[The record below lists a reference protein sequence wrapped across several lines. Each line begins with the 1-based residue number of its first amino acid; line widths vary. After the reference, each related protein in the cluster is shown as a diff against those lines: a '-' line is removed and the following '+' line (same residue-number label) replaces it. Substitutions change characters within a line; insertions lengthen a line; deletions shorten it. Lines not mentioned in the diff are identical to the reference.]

1 MRRREMGAAGLA
13 VALACGSS
21 NGANLVEVSHATTS
35 GAIAVANLDHQIA
48 QRQEEAGVEELL
60 LARSRFLGDYDALDH
75 AAALAEN
82 RADTSADL
90 LRRARARS
98 AVHRFADALVDVAA
112 AERAG
117 AEGDEVVAL
126 RASILVATG
135 LANKVVAQ
143 LEDGVVRRP
152 GFASRCALAS
162 AYGAVGRIED
172 ADRLYV
178 AALTDLDT
186 TSPFPY
192 AWVYFARGSM
202 WVEQGEA
209 PARGEALYAQALVHL
224 PEFAAASIHLA
235 ELEVA
240 RGNLV
245 SATARLEHVV
255 AASDEPE
262 ALALLGE
269 LHVRTGDRARGW
281 REISRARQRFDSL
294 LARHPLAFADHAARF
309 YLGPGADAERA
320 WALARQNLAA
330 RGTRQAAALAVE
342 AAQATGHEHEVEA
355 LVAGARASFGR
366 VEAGPDPGPP

>member
-1 MRRREMGAAGLA
+1 MRRREICAVGLA

-21 NGANLVEVSHATTS
+21 NGASVVEVSHATTS
-35 GAIAVANLDHQIA
+35 GAIAIANLDHQIA

-60 LARSRFLGDYDALDH
+60 LVRSRFLGDYDALDR
-75 AAALAEN
+75 AVALAET
-82 RADTSADL
+82 RGDTGAAL

-117 AEGDEVVAL
+117 AEGDDVVGL

-135 LANKVVAQ
+135 FANEVVSA
-143 LEDGVVRRP
+143 LEDRVSRRP

-162 AYGAVGRIED
+162 AYSAVGRIED

-202 WVEQGEA
+202 WVEHGEA
-209 PARGEALYAQALVHL
+209 AARGEALYRQALVHL

-240 RGNLV
+240 RGDLV
-245 SATARLEHVV
+245 SATTRLERLV

-262 ALALLGE
+262 ALALVGE
-269 LHVRTGDRARGW
+269 LHVRTGDQARGW

-330 RGTRQAAALAVE
+330 RGTRQAVALAVE
-342 AAQATGHEHEVEA
+342 AARAAGREHEVEA
-355 LVAGARASFGR
+355 LVAGAKARLGR
-366 VEAGPDPGPP
+366 VARPDPGSP

>member
-1 MRRREMGAAGLA
+1 MGAVGLA

-21 NGANLVEVSHATTS
+21 NRANLIEVSRATTS
-35 GAIAVANLDHQIA
+35 GAIAIANLDHQIA
-48 QRQEEAGVEELL
+48 QHHDEVGVEELL
-60 LARSRFLGDYDALDH
+60 LARSRFLGDYDALDR
-75 AAALAEN
+75 AVALAET
-82 RADTSADL
+82 RGDTSAGFL
-90 LRRARARS
+90 GRARAHS

-112 AERAG
+112 AERSG

-126 RASILVATG
+126 RASILIATG
-135 LANKVVAQ
+135 LAGQVVPQ
-143 LEDGVVRRP
+143 LEGGVTRRP

-162 AYGAVGRIED
+162 AYAAVGRIED

-186 TSPFPY
+186 TLPFPY

-202 WVEQGEA
+202 WVERGGA
-209 PARGEALYAQALVHL
+209 PARGEALYKQALVHL
-224 PEFAAASIHLA
+224 PAFAAASVHLA

-240 RGNLV
+240 RGDLV
-245 SATARLEHVV
+245 SATTRLERVV
-255 AASDEPE
+255 AASNEPE

-269 LHVRTGDRARGW
+269 LYVRAGDPARGG

-330 RGTRQAAALAVE
+330 RGTKQAVE
-342 AAQATGHEHEVEA
+342 LAMEAARATGREHDVEA

-366 VEAGPDPGPP
+366 VAAGLEPESP